1 MLRDENDFSLEG
13 YGNLFSNLYFLMGVS
28 RIDRFLLETNYIN
41 IYLEIFFLC
50 YIRFYEYI

>member
-1 MLRDENDFSLEG
+1 MCDENDFSLEG